1 MTTTQTQKAATPVTE
16 EPGGLALA
24 VVLIG
29 AYLAIVDFFIVN
41 VALPSMQTDLHASSA
56 ALELVVAGYGTA
68 YALTLVTGGRLGDA
82 HGRRRLFGIA
92 LVAFAATSLLC
103 GRAPTATT
111 LVTARVLQGFAAAF
125 MVPQVLATIQATAAP
140 GPQRARALGLF
151 GATAG
156 FAAATGQV
164 FGGLLVNADIAGT
177 GWRPIFLVNVPV
189 ALGARAILRRVMPET
204 FAPTAA
210 RVDIP
215 GTVLLGA
222 SVLLVM
228 LPLTLGHELGWPT

>member
-1 MTTTQTQKAATPVTE
+1 MLVPGASDTRIIRLWYQAPSRRRVPPMPTAPLPRPAVPATAD
-16 EPGGLALA
+16 EPTRLSGIALA
-24 VVLIG
+24 VVLVG

-177 GWRPIFLVNVPV
+177 GWRPI
-189 ALGARAILRRVMPET
+189 
-204 FAPTAA
+204 
-210 RVDIP
+210 
-215 GTVLLGA
+215 
-222 SVLLVM
+222 
-228 LPLTLGHELGWPT
+228 